1 VTGPTA
7 TSLVD
12 WALALQPSETDLEL
26 ASRSLL
32 DTVAVTIAARDHDVA
47 QLARGESDAL
57 RFGAVG
63 HVLDFDD
70 LHMGSTAHVS
80 VVCVPAVLATG
91 GGPREYLA
99 AAGVMSRLGMAL
111 GWSHYDSGWHIT
123 CTSGAVGAAVGA
135 GLSLQLTREQLLA
148 AVALAVP
155 ASGGVQRAFGTD
167 AKSLQVGFTVEAG
180 VRAARLASRGATADP
195 GALDKWL
202 ELMAGHFEP
211 ELMSG
216 PAIKG
221 GLAVKIYPACYAL
234 QRPIHCLS
242 ALTKDVG
249 LQASDITRITIRTP
263 AATVA
268 PLIHHRPTT
277 GLRGKFSLEYAAATA
292 ILDRYSG
299 FAAFDDNA
307 VRRPEAQNLLALVDV
322 QLEPGGDWL
331 LDGTAEIE
339 VVTAGGQAFH
349 ASEKYPPGSPDRP
362 PTAAELDSKL
372 HDCLS
377 GSGLAPS
384 DITWDCAANL
394 LRSQL
399 TASNHS
405 QELSHA
411 HNPA

>member
-1 VTGPTA
+1 MTNSVATA
-7 TSLVD
+7 LVD
-12 WALALQPSETDLEL
+12 WALALQPCETDLEL

-32 DTVAVTIAARDHDVA
+32 DTVAVAVAARDHDVA
-47 QLARGESDAL
+47 RLTLGESDAL

-80 VVCVPAVLATG
+80 VVCVPSVLATVG
-91 GGPREYLA
+91 GAREYLA

-111 GWSHYDSGWHIT
+111 GWSHYDAGWHIT

-135 GLSLQLTREQLLA
+135 GLSLHLTREELLV

-167 AKSLQVGFTVEAG
+167 AKSLQVGFAVEGG
-180 VRAARLASRGATADP
+180 VRAARLAAQGATADP
-195 GALDKWL
+195 RALDKWL
-202 ELMAGHFEP
+202 DLMGGLFDP
-211 ELMSG
+211 ELMTG

-242 ALTKDVG
+242 TLTKDVG
-249 LQASDITRITIRTP
+249 LRPSDITKIVIRTP

-277 GLRGKFSLEYAAATA
+277 GLQGKFSLEYATATA
-292 ILDRYSG
+292 ILDGYSG
-299 FAAFDDNA
+299 FAAFDDDA
-307 VRRPEAQNLLALVDV
+307 VRRPEAQDLMALVDV

-331 LDGTAEIE
+331 LDGTAEID
-339 VVTAGGQAFH
+339 VTTAAGQAFH
-349 ASEKYPPGSPDRP
+349 ASEKFPPGSPDRP
-362 PTAAELDSKL
+362 PTAAEFESKL

-377 GSGLAPS
+377 GSGVTPT
-384 DITWDCAANL
+384 DIHWGNAADL

-399 TASNHS
+399 TASNDHL
-405 QELSHA
+405 ELHHA
-411 HNPA
+411 HPA